1 MRKITLL
8 VFLVMFS
15 CLAFATEYTA
25 NNSVELAGYLTSTT
39 DGDVINLAAGTYY
52 PPEVTMS
59 FADYWM
65 DPSPTEGEGSIYSV
79 TFNAFVIPEKDITI
93 SGASTSAVIFDRNSV
108 DDNDWQMAFVFFS
121 DGDAVDETGIT
132 FENFTVQNLDYGLVN
147 TWVLTQNYIT
157 SPTSSYMEY
166 THIENINF
174 NDIAESAIVIEPK
187 FCCASK
193 GANNVDLFSRTN
205 YDWMSLADHPSS
217 FAGGYAETASRC
229 EIYSCD
235 FNIYGVNPKADNFN
249 KTMISDVAVMV
260 DLNGCQFTS
269 GWRGFHMYGGN
280 TGDVYGDLTML
291 ITSCSFM
298 DFDGAAYPGITA
310 NDNPSTNPEYIY
322 NEEYYNGRGFGAY
335 YQGSTFSAE
344 FYGNDYAASNGS
356 SAVHTDGLDSETSS
370 YETFNYIGSSGWVK
384 DLHNIKTQVTVENST
399 FYIFDEG
406 LGIIITKHGDTN
418 RATNGVNP
426 SDAENYNYDNS
437 YGTLNQPV
445 LINNCNFIGVN
456 TGNPTYPG
464 NGCAI
469 FLADWEHYDR
479 DAWGVS
485 DPFRQSE
492 IAMRIDGCLF
502 QGFDAGIFVD
512 GGRPDNLYAVDYG
525 TPTTRWAKHD
535 DGRIQLYVE
544 NSKFVSCNYSLD
556 FSYWDQWVRTNS
568 WILLEN
574 NYYGADVDPYTT
586 FNLADDFPAEDSFY
600 ELDYS
605 GVWSDATT
613 QTGYTYGQGATQRSY
628 PGEDPESDDNYH
640 VYQPQFL
647 QYLPYY
653 RDFEMTQLVSV
664 EVENLTVSRSGT
676 DYILDWDDNINPVAK
691 YAVYAA
697 DDPYTDD
704 WGAAVATVETS
715 TYTYDG
721 TGLTEKYFMVAI
733 VIPNMVDEFY
743 GTNLLD
749 GYGDSVPTYTEPID
763 FGFDTV
769 VNSGVSDY
777 GIIDFVYAD
786 DATYN
791 VAKAGFMKK
800 TLDYTGTH
808 FNLISLPFAG
818 EYGTVAELATYL
830 GLTTADAISAWHEAT
845 QGWQSATYAGGL
857 WDEAYVPVINQ
868 PYMVT
873 AGSAHD
879 IYMMGAIPASPTYNL
894 ITTSTTDLN
903 FIMIPL
909 DCELATAA
917 ELGAQMGQNNAVM
930 ISQWDAANQSWQ
942 SCVYLETFS
951 AWINSFSIDPG
962 MPIVIGVEQN
972 FTWPQ

>member
-1 MRKITLL
+1 MRKITIL
-8 VFLVMFS
+8 VILVMVS
-15 CLAFATEYTA
+15 CFAFATEYTA
-25 NNSVELAGYLTSTT
+25 NNSGELAGYLTSTT

-52 PPEVTMS
+52 PPEVTMT
-59 FADYWM
+59 FADYW
-65 DPSPTEGEGSIYSV
+65 DDATGATTIEK
-79 TFNAFVIPEKDITI
+79 TFNAFVVPEKDITI
-93 SGASTSAVIFDRNSV
+93 SGASASTVIFDRNSV

-147 TWVLTQNYIT
+147 SWVLTKNYIT
-157 SPTSSYMEY
+157 SPASSYMEY
-166 THIENINF
+166 THIENIDF
-174 NDIAESAIVIEPK
+174 DDIVESAIVIEPK
-187 FCCASK
+187 FCFASK

-205 YDWMSLADHPSS
+205 YDWMSLADHPTSY
-217 FAGGYAETASRC
+217 AGGYAETASRC

-235 FNIYGVNPKADNFN
+235 FNIYGDNPKADNFN
-249 KTMISDVAVMV
+249 KAMISDVAVMV

-280 TGDVYGDLTML
+280 TGDVYGDMTML

-298 DFDGAAYPGITA
+298 DFDGAAYPGIAA
-310 NDNPSTNPEYIY
+310 NDNPSTDPEYVY

-384 DLHNIKTQVTVENST
+384 DLHNIKTQVIVENST

-418 RATNGVNP
+418 RAGYDVNP
-426 SDAENYNYDNS
+426 SDAENYSYDNS

-445 LINNCNFIGVN
+445 LISNCNFIGVN
-456 TGNPTYPG
+456 TSNPTYPG

-485 DPFRQSE
+485 DPLRQSE

-512 GGRPDNLYAVDYG
+512 GGRPDNMYTILYG
-525 TPTTRWAKHD
+525 TPTSRWVKHD
-535 DGRIQLYVE
+535 DGRIQLHVE

-586 FNLADDFPAEDSFY
+586 FNIADEFPAEDSFY
-600 ELDYS
+600 ELDYC
-605 GVWSDATT
+605 GEWSDAYT
-613 QTGYTYGQGATQRSY
+613 QTGYTYGLGATQRSY
-628 PGEDPESDDNYH
+628 PGEDPETDDNYH
-640 VYQPQFL
+640 TYKPQFL

-653 RDFEMTQLVSV
+653 SDFDMTQLSCV

-676 DYILDWDDNINPVAK
+676 DFTLDWDDNINPAAK

-697 DDPYTDD
+697 NDPYTDD
-704 WGAAVATVETS
+704 WGTVVASVEAS

-721 TGLTEKYFMVAI
+721 SGLAEKYFMVAV
-733 VIPNMVDEFY
+733 VIPNMADEFY
-743 GTNLLD
+743 GTNILD

-777 GIIDFVYAD
+777 GLIDFEYAD
-786 DATYN
+786 DTAYA
-791 VAKAGFMKK
+791 VKKAGFLKT

-808 FNLISLPFAG
+808 YNFIALPFEG
-818 EYGTVAELATYL
+818 EYDTVAELAAYL
-830 GLTTADAISAWHEAT
+830 ELTTTDGVSNWNETT
-845 QGWQSATYAGGL
+845 QAWQSASYGASWEEL
-857 WDEAYVPVINQ
+857 FDPVMSESYFI
-868 PYMVT
+868 T

-879 IYMMGAIPASPTYNL
+879 IYIMGGIPESPTYDL
-894 ITTSTTDLN
+894 ITTATTDLN

-909 DCELATAA
+909 DSELATAA
-917 ELGAQMGQNNAVM
+917 ELGAEMGHNNAVM
-930 ISQWDAANQSWQ
+930 ISQWDAANQSWE

-951 AWINSFSIDPG
+951 AWINSFAIDPG
-962 MPIVIGVEQN
+962 MPIVIGAEQN